1 MLAHNMSDTLGG
13 MTTESRKRGPQTGYV
28 RMTFDMKA
36 EDRARL
42 KVCAALASQAEGKPI
57 TMGNLLE
64 RWARAGM
71 GVLEKEIAKKRK

>member
-1 MLAHNMSDTLGG
+1 MAEASK
-13 MTTESRKRGPQTGYV
+13 KRGPADGYV

-36 EDRARL
+36 ADRARL

-57 TMGNLLE
+57 TMGHLLE

-71 GVLEKEIAKKRK
+71 DALEHKLHTRARR